1 MPGIVDTFAER
12 TLDYVSLKNVQMA
25 WIVILLTQATGHETL
40 IQPQVAT
47 SVLPTGAVSI
57 TFATDFWS
65 NEDTDTTDTLVKQTT
80 ATSFSVD
87 GDIAHKM
94 VVVKMD
100 PSDVVAQGVTYDC
113 IGCTIESSK
122 QFNYVAALYV
132 LQERYPQETPPTAL
146 LD

>member
-25 WIVILLTQATGHETL
+25 WIVILLTQTAGHETL

-87 GDIAHKM
+87 GDVAHKM

>member
-87 GDIAHKM
+87 GDVAHKM